1 MVLYVYDAPDM
12 GMVGR
17 HTASWSRA
25 LSVSG
30 ISAYLPG
37 SPSVEN
43 VSASVAPPGIAA
55 PATPSPSIWNW
66 RQYRAMQG
74 WSSQQFGALMVIGGV
89 KYVAPPGF
97 SAAVLPAP
105 TVINTTANQF
115 IGLANRGIAPVAVPS
130 PKVSP
135 HTLWPAGIYGTATGF
150 PLVQFPPQPKGWL
163 SSAFGYPS
171 IEYKTKVLRPS
182 GTDELALGFPLVRDR
197 AQFVR
202 HQASPITSLFGD
214 VSVRL
219 VNRYI
224 RPDGLAAL
232 GMSDWA
238 EVRSMRRPVWPAGLD
253 ASSFGDTTIFNKT
266 PALWPAGFDALT
278 IGTAG
283 VGYYYRTIYPAG
295 VVAPYPQVPT
305 PSLWQTPS
313 LSPPGVA
320 APAVSGPSVWPGV
333 RYLEAVGG
341 TLTEALGE
349 PTVGFAWRRLH
360 LGGSGLDATLWGEAR
375 AEHARRGVGP
385 LGHDLLDFGT
395 AWVSRSPRAVAPEGV
410 EYPYMSRHMIGT
422 RRWIGPEGFEATRW
436 LRRIVPENQVLE
448 QQGKRADL
456 HGVPRIENATRSVF
470 PLGITTYPEP
480 FMHWG
485 VNRVWNLRQVI
496 TQVEDMQGDLAPP
509 AWPRWTLI
517 ENRNKH
523 LGAQGYVATRH
534 GDHLMENGARA
545 VLPAG
550 IPAPELVQWP
560 KPGMV
565 SQRMRPLPLEGIEP
579 PIISRWAVVHNKA
592 VPLKPPGLV
601 ATAFGRAE
609 VVNLRRTYRL
619 VGLDAQVF
627 GYPMVAFAVREL
639 TFESRYGIAP
649 PSIPLPTV
657 ALYTRYVE
665 PLGMDGHTAYGSTKV
680 GAPILSIR
688 FNRVTP
694 RWTQQHDLFGTE
706 TRVRNKTPEV
716 PMRGWDSNEWSWG
729 SAEVRLQWRPIEPW
743 GTSMELFGRA
753 RIADRRQTIQV
764 PGNNY
769 MVVSDKMTV
778 RRTGM
783 EPVPTQYIDL
793 RKWVDKDDD
802 GVPESE
808 ADEGYGIEP
817 PTRMNSGQDQVPTP
831 NLLKGYIFHSAK
843 PALDDMLEMGKP
855 VVTANTIR
863 VEPGYFDFQF
873 GTQFVSLKNRVIEP
887 EGIGPLVKDAHTPKS
902 MGSWGL
908 ARMSP
913 HTIYAVQE
921 APEQARRNHNMDN
934 RYIKPVN
941 EGITLGQPRV
951 SGYVGELKPS
961 GIGPANAVPPW
972 GIWGVGRP
980 VAYNLRQVV
989 QPHGVNVIRF
999 GWPSIPGTRTIVID
1013 DEDEVIGP
1021 EVFGEAHVGRPY
1033 VPPPVAP
1040 AGIAAPA
1047 LDKPDVMHLH
1057 RTVSP
1062 LGWSSMAMG
1071 SSRGDRPY
1079 MWQTLHVGPL
1089 EKPPMQGF
1097 VNSSYGEPWVSL
1109 RVRGVHVEGW
1119 DSFVCEYDV
1128 ENFAKR
1134 MRVRRIEDVP
1144 ARQDIQPQGVGVPGL
1159 GVPDVRLSL
1168 QRIYP
1173 FAICTLRG
1181 SVSAPELEHA

>member
-74 WSSQQFGALMVIGGV
+74 WTSQRFGELLVQGGV
-89 KYVAPPGF
+89 KYVTPPGF
-97 SAAVLPAP
+97 NASVLPAP
-105 TVINTTANQF
+105 KVINTTADQF
-115 IGLANRGIAPVAVPS
+115 IALANRGIAPVAVPS

-135 HTLWPAGIYGTATGF
+135 HTLWPVGIYGTATGF

-163 SSAFGYPS
+163 SSAFGYPVV
-171 IEYKTKVLRPS
+171 EYKTKVLRPG

-214 VSVRL
+214 VSLRL
-219 VNRYI
+219 ANRFI
-224 RPDGLAAL
+224 RPEGLASL

-253 ASSFGDTTIFNKT
+253 ALAFGDTTIANKT
-266 PALWPAGFDALT
+266 PALWPVGFDALA

-295 VVAPYPQVPT
+295 VIAPYPQVT
-305 PSLWQTPS
+305 APSLWQTPS
-313 LSPPGVA
+313 LSPPGIAV
-320 APAVSGPSVWPGV
+320 PAVPAPSIWPGK
-333 RYLEAVGG
+333 RNLEAVGR
-341 TLTEALGE
+341 LHEALGE
-349 PTVGFAWRRLH
+349 PMVSFSWRRVPLE
-360 LGGSGLDATLWGEAR
+360 GSGLDAAAWGTAR
-375 AEHARRGVGP
+375 VEHGRRAVEP
-385 LGHDLLDFGT
+385 LGHELLNFGT
-395 AWVSRSPRAVAPEGV
+395 AWVSRGQREVTPEGI
-410 EYPYMSRHMIGT
+410 EYPYMSRHMVGT
-422 RRWIGPEGFEATRW
+422 RRWLGPEGFEATRW

-496 TQVEDMQGDLAPP
+496 TQVEDLQSGLAPP
-509 AWPRWTLI
+509 AWPQWTLI
-517 ENRNKH
+517 ENRNKL
-523 LGAQGYVATRH
+523 LGAQGYVATRY
-534 GDHLMENGARA
+534 GDHLVENGARA

-550 IPAPELVQWP
+550 IAAPELVQWP

-565 SQRMRPLPLEGIEP
+565 SHAVRPLPLEGIEP
-579 PIISRWAVVHNKA
+579 PVISRWAVVHNKA

-601 ATAFGRAE
+601 ATVFGQAE

-619 VGLDAQVF
+619 VGFEAQAF

-649 PSIPLPTV
+649 PAIPLPV
-657 ALYTRYVE
+657 VDLYTRYVE
-665 PLGMDGHTAYGSTKV
+665 PPGMDGHTTYGSTKV
-680 GAPILSIR
+680 GTPILETR
-688 FNRVTP
+688 FNRVMP

-706 TRVRNKTPEV
+706 TRVRNKTPEYA
-716 PMRGWDSNEWSWG
+716 MRGWDTSEWG
-729 SAEVRLQWRPIEPW
+729 DTHVRLQWRPVEPW
-743 GTSMELFGRA
+743 GTSMELFGRT
-753 RIADRRQTIQV
+753 RIADRRQVIQV

-769 MVVSDKMTV
+769 MVVSDKVTV

-793 RKWVDKDDD
+793 RKWVDTDDD

-808 ADEGYGIEP
+808 AEKGYGIPDDNGEFFS
-817 PTRMNSGQDQVPTP
+817 RQVPKP
-831 NLLKGYIFHSAK
+831 DLLKGYIFHSSK
-843 PALDDMLEMGKP
+843 PELDDMLEMGKP
-855 VVTANTIR
+855 SVTANTIR

-887 EGIGPLVKDAHTPKS
+887 ESIGQLVKDAETPRS

-908 ARMSP
+908 LRMSP
-913 HTIYAVQE
+913 HTIYAVLE
-921 APEQARRNHNMDN
+921 APPQAKRNHDMEN

-941 EGITLGQPRV
+941 EGIVLGRPVV
-951 SGYVGELKPS
+951 SGYVGEIKPS
-961 GIGPANAVPPW
+961 GIGPANSVPPW

-980 VAYNLRQVV
+980 EAYNLRQVV
-989 QPHGVNVIRF
+989 QPHGTNVSRF
-999 GWPSIPGTRTIVID
+999 GWPSIPGTRRIVID
-1013 DEDEVIGP
+1013 DEEEVIGP
-1021 EVFGEAHVGRPY
+1021 EVFGQHTVGRPY

-1047 LDKPDVMHLH
+1047 VEKHEVMHRH
-1057 RTVSP
+1057 RAVAP
-1062 LGWSSMAMG
+1062 LSWNSLAMG

-1079 MWQTLHVGPL
+1079 MWQTLHVGPR

-1097 VNSSYGEPWVSL
+1097 ETSSYGEPWVSL
-1109 RVRGVHVEGW
+1109 RVRGVQVEGW
-1119 DSFVCEYDV
+1119 DSFTCEYDV

-1134 MRVRRIEDVP
+1134 MRVRRVEDVP
-1144 ARQDIQPQGVGVPGL
+1144 TRQTIETQGVAVPGAGL
-1159 GVPDVRLSL
+1159 PDARLNL
-1168 QRIYP
+1168 QRISPY
-1173 FAICTLRG
+1173 AICILRG
-1181 SVSAPELEHA
+1181 AISSPEVAHA